1 MSGGDTSPKGSAP
14 VPRSY
19 AESGVDIDRGE
30 AVPRILSGMASKAV
44 SREIGGF
51 AGGIPIDLS
60 GYSEPRLL
68 STTDGVG
75 SKILLARELS
85 DYSTIGIDL
94 VAMCVNDLAVCG
106 CFPSLFLDYL
116 ACHRIDEEV
125 VSEVL
130 TGIANGCDA
139 AECVL
144 AGGET
149 AELPDLYAP
158 GDIDLAGFAVGIV
171 EAGNQ
176 LPRPGSVT
184 PGAEL
189 FGLPS
194 VGVHSN
200 GLTLARKVIPG
211 NETALREELLK
222 PTKIYVRELK
232 ALLAE
237 GGVVAAAHITGGGLP
252 GNLRRVLPE
261 GLTLNLS
268 WDWPVPPVFEAIRKF
283 GPVDTEE
290 MRRVFNMGIGVVLVV
305 PPGDPARVEARS
317 ASEGIDLIRIGSVTE
332 G

>member
-1 MSGGDTSPKGSAP
+1 MPDDQSPRSSAP
-14 VPRSY
+14 APRSY
-19 AESGVDIDRGE
+19 AEAGVDIDRGE
-30 AVPRILSGMASKAV
+30 AIPRILSAMASKAV

-51 AGGIPIDLS
+51 AGGVPIDLS

-75 SKILLARELS
+75 SKILLARELG

-106 CFPSLFLDYL
+106 CSPSLFLDYL
-116 ACHRIDEEV
+116 ACNRIDESV

-130 TGIANGCDA
+130 GGIATGCEA
-139 AECVL
+139 ADCVL

-158 GDIDLAGFAVGIV
+158 GEIDLAGFAAGIV

-176 LPRPGSVT
+176 LPRPDSILPGS
-184 PGAEL
+184 AL

-194 VGVHSN
+194 VGIHSN

-211 NETALREELLK
+211 DEAALRRELLK
-222 PTKIYVRELK
+222 PTRVYVRELK
-232 ALLAE
+232 SLLAE
-237 GGVVAAAHITGGGLP
+237 GGVVAAAHITGGGLE
-252 GNLRRVLPE
+252 GNLRRVIPE
-261 GLTLNLS
+261 RLTVDLF
-268 WDWPVPPVFEAIRKF
+268 WDWPVPPVFEAIQRF
-283 GPVDTEE
+283 GSVDSEE

-305 PPGDPARVEARS
+305 PPGDPGRVEARG
-317 ASEGIDLIRIGSVTE
+317 ASEGVDLLRIGTVT
-332 G
+332 GS